1 MSWTD
6 VAEGARL
13 ADSVKHLILYLLAA
27 NHVTTVSRSNLERFL
42 GGVGAHLA
50 EPNTVKVPK
59 PLVCRHL
66 TFTASVATGGELQI
80 NCERTGG
87 QSLVVQH
94 PKPYPNVSGITVSDK
109 EWQFTVT

>member
-6 VAEGARL
+6 TVEGARL
-13 ADSVKHLILYLLAA
+13 ASSVKHLILYLLAA
-27 NHVTTVSRSNLERFL
+27 NHVTTVSRHNLERFL
-42 GGVGAHLA
+42 GDLGAHLV
-50 EPNTVKVPK
+50 EPKKVGVPK

-66 TFTASVATGGELQI
+66 TFTASVAPGGELQI

-94 PKPYPNVSGITVSDK
+94 PYPYPNVSGVTVSAK